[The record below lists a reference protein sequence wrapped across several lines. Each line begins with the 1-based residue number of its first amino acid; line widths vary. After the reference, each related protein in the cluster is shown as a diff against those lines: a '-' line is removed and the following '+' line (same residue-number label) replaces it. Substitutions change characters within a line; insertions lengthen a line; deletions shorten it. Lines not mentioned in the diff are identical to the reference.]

1 MTKVIYLPYKLV
13 SLLRLTLTYYTNFI
27 YRKSTEWWTHNNSS
41 KSKFITKR
49 TICISLKG
57 LNFKREYGITYIKA
71 IPQGFLC
78 YLSFT
83 GQQYSEMFRSMKNFI
98 LVFLKCS
105 EAWKTS
111 FLPFCSVQKREKL
124 HFGVSETFR
133 SVKNFFFAFLK
144 CSEAC
149 KTSFWCFWNVQKH
162 EKLHFGLSEMFRSVK
177 NFILVFLKCSEAWKT
192 SFWLFWNVQK
202 HEKSLF
208 GLSEMF
214 RSMKNFFLA
223 FLQCAEAW
231 KTLFWPFW
239 NVQKHVLFLFLSFCV
254 TLKHLKSLFH
264 LSAPRLST

>member
-1 MTKVIYLPYKLV
+1 MYFTKGVEFQTWIRNYLYKGNPARFFML
-13 SLLRLTLTYYTNFI
+13 FKF
-27 YRKSTEWWTHNNSS
+27 YR
-41 KSKFITKR
+41 I
-49 TICISLKG
+49 
-57 LNFKREYGITYIKA
+57 A
-71 IPQGFLC
+71 I
-78 YLSFT
+78 
-83 GQQYSEMFRSMKNFI
+83 
-98 LVFLKCS
+98 
-105 EAWKTS
+105 
-111 FLPFCSVQKREKL
+111 
-124 HFGVSETFR
+124 
-133 SVKNFFFAFLK
+133 
-144 CSEAC
+144 
-149 KTSFWCFWNVQKH
+149 FWNVQKH